1 MLNVFKQNNNSE
13 YKEILKK
20 AFPKDLH
27 SDLEV
32 VVNMLPFKDNEVKLD
47 NGKTIYVETLISESE
62 ESLILGNDKVTIPY
76 RLYFDDPNPELEK
89 TLTLKQKDI
98 LNCIYLRH
106 HNGYVRERRLN
117 LISDNYEKWVVPFII
132 QLISEY
138 VYELLPFIDKKVNEN
153 TLKYYVEFINNNPE
167 YWQKI
172 ESRMISYWNEY
183 YRSEYPN
190 INEYLG
196 WKIINRIKE
205 EKES

>member
-1 MLNVFKQNNNSE
+1 M
-13 YKEILKK
+13 
-20 AFPKDLH
+20 
-27 SDLEV
+27 
-32 VVNMLPFKDNEVKLD
+32 
-47 NGKTIYVETLISESE
+47 
-62 ESLILGNDKVTIPY
+62 
-76 RLYFDDPNPELEK
+76 
-89 TLTLKQKDI
+89 TLKQKDI

-205 EKES
+205 EKESYDKCGVEYEQRNKKINPLLDNQN